1 MIVLGVDTASG
12 AGGVA
17 LLGKSTSP
25 VARELGERGRHAEEI
40 IPASLAVLEQEG
52 LRWGDVELVAVNEGP
67 GSFTGIRVGISFV
80 LGLGESLGVPT
91 TGVGCLDILARACYD
106 ATSPGT
112 GSYIVAAADVRR
124 GEVVEARFRVADR
137 GPVREGDDR
146 LIAIED
152 AGPAPPPETVLAGD
166 GAESLW
172 RAAPGLVRWNG
183 TGSDRA
189 AATARLG
196 EAARLTNSTR
206 PPEPR
211 YARPAD
217 ARPRRS

>member
-1 MIVLGVDTASG
+1 MIVLGVDTVSSD
-12 AGGVA
+12 GGVA
-17 LLGKSTSP
+17 LLGTSTNP
-25 VARELGERGRHAEEI
+25 ITRELGERGRHAEEI
-40 IPASLAVLEQEG
+40 IPAVLSILEEEG
-52 LRWGDVELVAVNEGP
+52 VAWNELELLAVNEGP
-67 GSFTGIRVGISFV
+67 GSFTGIRVGLSFV
-80 LGLGESLGVPT
+80 LGLGESLGLPS
-91 TGVGCLDILARACYD
+91 TGVGCLDILARGCYD

-124 GEVVEARFRVADR
+124 GEVVEARFQVTDR

-146 LIAIED
+146 LIAIEN
-152 AGPAPPPETVLAGD
+152 AGPVPPPETILAGD
-166 GAESLW
+166 GAGSLW

-189 AATARLG
+189 VATAHLG

-206 PPEPR
+206 VPEPR

-217 ARPRRS
+217 ARPRRT

>member
-1 MIVLGVDTASG
+1 MIVLGVDTVSAS
-12 AGGVA
+12 GGVA
-17 LLGKSTSP
+17 LLGKKANPTT
-25 VARELGERGRHAEEI
+25 RELGERGRHAEEI
-40 IPASLAVLEQEG
+40 IPAVLAILGEEG
-52 LRWGDVELVAVNEGP
+52 LGWKDVELVAVNEGP
-67 GSFTGIRVGISFV
+67 GSFTGIRVGLSFV
-80 LGLGESLGVPT
+80 LGLGESLGVAT
-91 TGVGCLDILARACYD
+91 VGVGCLDILARGCYD

-124 GEVVEARFRVADR
+124 GEVVEARFRVTDR
-137 GPVREGDDR
+137 GPIREGDDR
-146 LIAIED
+146 LIATQD
-152 AGPAPPPETVLAGD
+152 AGPVPPPQTILVGD
-166 GAESLW
+166 GAGSLW
-172 RAAPGLVRWNG
+172 RTAPGLMRWNG

-196 EAARLTNSTR
+196 EAARLTSSTR